1 MNKLVILDLY
11 GNLEQGFN
19 VSLELGCDR
28 NYRPE
33 IKVKA
38 QLPPAKEL
46 IEKYQNWYQSYYQI
60 GGTSLRIKA
69 KNIQIKNVN
78 IESKI
83 EECRAR
89 SEELLSCFNNWLKA
103 KSFAAIEAEC
113 LQQLKPE
120 DKIRIAIGTCDRTV
134 KKLPWNYWNL
144 WKQYNCCE
152 IGLNSSSRALKTSK
166 KIKDDRIRILA
177 IFGSSQGI
185 DLEKDRQKI
194 QEFCSDSRSE
204 ITFLTQPLKQEFN
217 RRISEDKGW
226 DIIFFSGHSNSS
238 DRPLSGTFQINDRE
252 YLTIEELKS
261 SWQEAAA
268 KRLKIAFFNSCDGLG
283 IAAALEN
290 LNIPQI
296 IVMREAVTDLVAQN
310 FIEHFLNKFTTGISL
325 YESVNY
331 ARQKLQ
337 ILENNYPCASWL
349 PVIVQNP
356 LETPPTWQNL
366 GGIPQSPYQ
375 GLSAFKSENTR
386 FFFGRE
392 KFTDKLVN
400 AVEKVPLIA
409 IVGASGSG
417 KSSVV
422 NAGLIPKLK
431 QQQTIK
437 WQIIS
442 IRPKNNPFAAL
453 ASVLLP
459 FYLKEELELEQY
471 LRKNKQN
478 LANIIAKNSAR
489 FLLVIDQFEE
499 LFTLCRQAESQ
510 SFLDILIAAIELL
523 ENFTVVITLRADFYG
538 KALAYPPF
546 GKLLE
551 KYPHL
556 PLIAMNEAQLKQAIE
571 RPAQLTNVE
580 LEAGLS
586 ARIINSVKNKPGSLP
601 LLEFTLTQLWSKQE
615 ELLLT
620 HEAYNKIGGVEQAL
634 ANYAET
640 IYQKMNS
647 RERQKLRRI
656 FMQLVQPGIETEAT
670 RRLATK
676 EQVKDWD
683 LVTFLAHA
691 RLLVTGW
698 NEKTGL
704 ETVEIVHEAL
714 IQNWLRLNLWIELD
728 RDFRNWQESLRS
740 AMGTWENSFQDE
752 GGLLRGKPL
761 ADAEDW
767 YFKRSIELS
776 DRERDFIELSLKLR
790 DRQLKIEKRRR
801 KLTISGLSSGLIL
814 SLSLAGFA
822 GWQWQKARISE
833 IRSFRSSAETFLT
846 LREDFDGLMLSI
858 KAANSMQTI
867 FGLDD
872 RTRREVIDTLL
883 ETVYFTREYNRLENH
898 DDRVN
903 DIIFSPDGKI
913 IATASRDKTVKLW
926 SDRGKEIITLR
937 GHQEEVFGV
946 SFSPDG
952 KIIATASN
960 DKTVKLW
967 NLEGRE
973 LLTLSGH
980 TGGVTRVIFSPDGK
994 TIATASWDKTVKLW
1008 NLEGRE
1014 LLTLSGHKHGIF
1026 GISFSPDG
1034 KTIAT
1039 ASGDKTVKLW
1049 NLEGRELLTLSG
1061 HTGGVNNA
1069 LFSPDGKII
1078 ATAGWDKTIK
1088 LWTKEGKKI
1097 ASFYAHNDTIN
1108 KIRFSSDGDKILSS
1122 SSDKTVKLWSKKGE
1136 LIDVIEGHNGVVY
1149 GVAFSPNN
1157 KQIATASWDNT
1168 VKLWNLDNRKLRIL
1182 HGHKKRVF
1190 SVVFSPDGQIIA
1202 SGSWDNTARVWSK
1215 EGQYLRSLE
1224 GHLDTVNEVDFCPD
1238 GETIATASSDKTVK
1252 LWSKDGNLLTIL
1264 TGHQDMVWGVNFS
1277 PDGETIAT
1285 ASADETVKLWHRN
1298 GNLLRTLTGHTN
1310 GVNSVVFS
1318 PDGRIIAS
1326 GSWDNTVKL
1335 WTRDGQ
1341 YLTTL
1346 RGHTSGINSVAFSP
1360 DGKIIA
1366 SGSWDNTV
1374 KLWTRDGQ
1382 YLKTLKEYRDRIN
1395 SLAFSPDGKI
1405 IAAASGDK
1413 TVKLWSLKGTLLRSL
1428 RGHEEVWSVNFSP
1441 DGKTLITGSSD
1452 RTIVLWRSY
1461 LDGLDLLLT
1470 RACHKVSDYLENNP
1484 NVHPDDRGLCREK

>member
-38 QLPPAKEL
+38 QLPPAREL
-46 IEKYQNWYQSYYQI
+46 IQKYQNWYQSYYQI
-60 GGTSLRIKA
+60 GGASLRIKA
-69 KNIQIKNVN
+69 RNIQIKNVN

-83 EECRAR
+83 KECKAR
-89 SEELLSCFNNWLKA
+89 SEELLICFNDWLKA

-120 DKIRIAIGTCDRTV
+120 DKIRIAIGTCDLTV

-144 WKQYNCCE
+144 WKQYNYCE
-152 IGLNSSSRALKTSK
+152 IGLNSSSRALKTRK
-166 KIKDDRIRILA
+166 KIRDDRIRMLA
-177 IFGSSQGI
+177 IFGSDRGI
-185 DLEKDRQKI
+185 DLEKDRKKI

-204 ITFLTQPLKQEFN
+204 ITFLNQPSKQKFN
-217 RRISEDKGW
+217 RIISEEKGW

-238 DRPLSGTFQINDRE
+238 DRALSGKFKINDRE

-283 IAAALEN
+283 IAAELEN

-296 IVMREAVTDLVAQN
+296 IVMREAVADLVAQN

-356 LETPPTWQNL
+356 LETPPNWQNL

-375 GLSAFKSENTR
+375 GLSAFTSENAR

-392 KFTDKLVN
+392 KFTKKLVN

-431 QQQTIK
+431 QQQIIK

-453 ASVLLP
+453 ASVL
-459 FYLKEELELEQY
+459 FAFWQDKKIIFNLKEELELEKY
-471 LRKNKQN
+471 LRKEKQN
-478 LANIIAKNSAR
+478 LANITLKSSAR

-499 LFTLCRQAESQ
+499 LFTLCSQAESQ
-510 SFLDILIAAIELL
+510 SFLDILIAAIESS

-551 KYPHL
+551 KYLHL

-571 RPAQLTNVE
+571 LPAQLTNVE

-620 HEAYNKIGGVEQAL
+620 HEAYNQIGGVEQAL

-640 IYQKMNS
+640 IYQKINS

-740 AMGTWENSFQDE
+740 AMLTWESSLKDE

-767 YFKRSIELS
+767 YCKRSIELS

-846 LREDFDGLMLSI
+846 LNEDFDGLMLSI

-883 ETVYFTREYNRLENH
+883 ETFYFTREYNRLENH
-898 DDRVN
+898 GDRVN

-926 SDRGKEIITLR
+926 SDRGKEITTLR
-937 GHQEEVFGV
+937 GHQEEVFAV
-946 SFSPDG
+946 
-952 KIIATASN
+952 
-960 DKTVKLW
+960 
-967 NLEGRE
+967 
-973 LLTLSGH
+973 
-980 TGGVTRVIFSPDGK
+980 
-994 TIATASWDKTVKLW
+994 
-1008 NLEGRE
+1008 
-1014 LLTLSGHKHGIF
+1014 
-1026 GISFSPDG
+1026 SFSPDG

-1039 ASGDKTVKLW
+1039 ASCDKTVKLW
-1049 NLEGRELLTLSG
+1049 NLRGRELLTLSG
-1061 HTGGVNNA
+1061 HTGGVNNV

-1088 LWTKEGKKI
+1088 LWTKEGEKI

-1168 VKLWNLDNRKLRIL
+1168 AKLWNLDNRQLRIL

-1190 SVVFSPDGQIIA
+1190 SVVYSPDGQIIA
-1202 SGSWDNTARVWSK
+1202 SGSWDNTARLWSK
-1215 EGQYLRSLE
+1215 DGQYLRSLE

-1252 LWSKDGNLLTIL
+1252 LWSKDGNLLTTL
-1264 TGHQDMVWGVNFS
+1264 SGHQDMVWGVNFS
-1277 PDGETIAT
+1277 PDGEAIAT
-1285 ASADETVKLWHRN
+1285 ASADETVKIWNRN
-1298 GNLLRTLTGHTN
+1298 GNLLKTLRGHTN

-1318 PDGRIIAS
+1318 PDG
-1326 GSWDNTVKL
+1326 
-1335 WTRDGQ
+1335 Q
-1341 YLTTL
+1341 
-1346 RGHTSGINSVAFSP
+1346 
-1360 DGKIIA
+1360 IIA

-1395 SLAFSPDGKI
+1395 SIAFSPDGKI

-1452 RTIVLWRSY
+1452 RTIILWRSY
-1461 LDGLDLLLT
+1461 LDGLDPLLT

-1484 NVHPDDRGLCREK
+1484 KVSPDDRGLCREK